1 MGVTGS
7 VTVKVLPRPGS
18 LSTDTD
24 PPRASAV
31 FFTRESPR
39 PLPRYFREMEASAC
53 TKRSNMPS
61 YRSFAMPMPSSST
74 ASVSSRLR
82 PS

>member
-39 PLPRYFREMEASAC
+39 PLPRYFREMEASALHEAVEYALL
-53 TKRSNMPS
+53 PL
-61 YRSFAMPMPSSST
+61 
-74 ASVSSRLR
+74 LR
-82 PS
+82 DADALILDGQA

>member
-24 PPRASAV
+24 PPRASARLLHKGKPQAAAPV
-31 FFTRESPR
+31 FPGNGGVGLHEAVEYALL
-39 PLPRYFREMEASAC
+39 PL
-53 TKRSNMPS
+53 
-61 YRSFAMPMPSSST
+61 
-74 ASVSSRLR
+74 LR
-82 PS
+82 DADALILDGQA

>member
-31 FFTRESPR
+31 FFTRESPAAAPVFPGNGGVGLHEAVEYALL
-39 PLPRYFREMEASAC
+39 PLLRDAEAL
-53 TKRSNMPS
+53 
-61 YRSFAMPMPSSST
+61 SST